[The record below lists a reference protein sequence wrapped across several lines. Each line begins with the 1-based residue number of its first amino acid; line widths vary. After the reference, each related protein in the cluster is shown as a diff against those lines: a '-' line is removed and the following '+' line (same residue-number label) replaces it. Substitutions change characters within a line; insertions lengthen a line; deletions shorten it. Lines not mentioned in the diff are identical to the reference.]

1 MSGGSMDY
9 LYAKVEDALFVT
21 NTPERRAF
29 YKHLKL
35 VAKALRAI
43 EWNDSC
49 DGDDTEHDAIM
60 ACIKRADVLQE
71 AIEQAEKARAEL
83 SALLNMPYAALGQPE
98 SEGKCE

>member
-9 LYAKVEDALFVT
+9 LYSKVEDASFVT

-35 VAKALRAI
+35 VARALKAI

-49 DGDDTEHDAIM
+49 DGDDGEHDAIM
-60 ACIKRADVLQE
+60 ACIAPAAVLQE
-71 AIEQAEKARAEL
+71 AIEAAEKARAEL
-83 SALLNMPYAALGQPE
+83 SELLNRPYAARKEDQ
-98 SEGKCE
+98 